1 MTAVAD
7 LPVDVDASAAPTAR
21 QAARIHFM
29 RLAELPETVGLGE
42 LPEPVEVA
50 LVTPAFGT
58 GMHSD
63 GVSGNVSDSEKVK
76 RVTVALAEATP
87 DSASTTAAPL
97 LTTTRLRR
105 G

>member
-1 MTAVAD
+1 MPLSVS
-7 LPVDVDASAAPTAR
+7 VSC
-21 QAARIHFM
+21 
-29 RLAELPETVGLGE
+29 
-42 LPEPVEVA
+42 PEPVRA

-87 DSASTTAAPL
+87 RQREHHRRPAANDHQVSKN
-97 LTTTRLRR
+97 
-105 G
+105 

>member
-1 MTAVAD
+1 MPLSVS
-7 LPVDVDASAAPTAR
+7 VSC
-21 QAARIHFM
+21 
-29 RLAELPETVGLGE
+29 
-42 LPEPVEVA
+42 PEPVEVA
-50 LVTPAFGT
+50 LVTPDFGT

-97 LTTTRLRR
+97 LTTTRFRR
-105 G
+105 TDCRLMAARRRW